1 MKVAFETLG
10 CRVNQYETEAMIEK
24 FIKSG
29 YDIVHFNELADV
41 YVINTCTVT
50 NMGDKKSRQMI
61 SRARRINKD
70 AIIAVVGCYSQV
82 APDKVSKIPGVDV
95 VIGTRNK
102 GDIVKKVEEYINK
115 KEQIILVE
123 DVLKNNVFE
132 ELNIES
138 YKDKTRAF
146 LKIQDGCNNF
156 CSYCLIPFARGGV
169 CSKEPKKIIEEIKKL
184 VEHGFK
190 EVTLSGIQIALYGN
204 DLEDSWD
211 LISLLEE
218 IDKIEGIER
227 VRIGS
232 ISPKYFTD
240 QVIERFSKLKKLCPH
255 FHLSLQS
262 GCDETLKR
270 MNRSYTTKEY
280 KHIVE
285 KLREK
290 IKYVSITTDIIVG
303 FPGESEEEFKN
314 TYKFLEEIKLSKMHV
329 FKYSPRSGTK
339 AAEMKEQIDG
349 NIKEERSNI
358 LIELNKKLEKDFMK
372 KFLEKEFQ
380 VLYEEKSDC
389 DENSYEGYAQNYIKV
404 VTKSDMNLQ
413 GKIVNTII
421 KSVKEDY
428 VLGKLK

>member
-169 CSKEPKKIIEEIKKL
+169 CSKEPKKVIEEIKKL

-372 KFLEKEFQ
+372 KFLE
-380 VLYEEKSDC
+380 
-389 DENSYEGYAQNYIKV
+389 
-404 VTKSDMNLQ
+404 
-413 GKIVNTII
+413 
-421 KSVKEDY
+421 
-428 VLGKLK
+428 